1 MNLNRW
7 TDKNPTE
14 VLRGWDGICR
24 EFGCSEQ
31 QILELYSIR
40 EAVTQEPL
48 DEITIISETEFAEKA
63 IFSSGEP
70 LN

>member
-1 MNLNRW
+1 MNLNRS
-7 TDKNPTE
+7 TDRNPGE

-31 QILELYSIR
+31 QILELYSTR
-40 EAVTQEPL
+40 DGVAEESAE
-48 DEITIISETEFAEKA
+48 EITIISETEFAEKA
-63 IFSSGEP
+63 IFASGEP